1 MKREVAADIRAIFN
15 AADRDQAETQL
26 RKTIEKHARTASKL
40 TNWLEGNIPEE
51 LNIFSF
57 PEEHRHRMRT
67 VNSLERVCEEI
78 RRRTRV
84 AGIFPNE
91 ASCLRLVSA
100 QLMEISEIWETG
112 KIYLSFLGF

>member
-1 MKREVAADIRAIFN
+1 MAADIRAIFN
-15 AADRDQAETQL
+15 AADRDQAGTQL

-51 LNIFSF
+51 
-57 PEEHRHRMRT
+57 HRRRMRT

-84 AGIFPNE
+84 VGIFPNE